1 MREAAIVLLLAT
13 IALGAFAGVR
23 FLMRSRLKGWVRAHL
38 VAALAAL
45 AVVGAAVMTG
55 PASAVAAWW
64 PVLLLALAIAAGW
77 SSRRVARR
85 TDAGSKALLVGH
97 VFTGVAS
104 FFVFLAW
111 AKGL

>member
-1 MREAAIVLLLAT
+1 MSEAAIIVLLAT

-23 FLMRSRLKGWVRAHL
+23 YMMRSRLKAWVRAHL

-45 AVVGAAVMTG
+45 ALVGVAVVTG
-55 PASAVAAWW
+55 PASAVAMWW
-64 PVLLLALAIAAGW
+64 PVLLLAVAIAAGW

-85 TDAGSKALLVGH
+85 SDGGSKVLLVGH
-97 VFTGVAS
+97 VFTGIAS